1 MHQNGMSE
9 HASMP
14 IMSTSL
20 GNRFISGQ
28 GSSAASG

>member
-1 MHQNGMSE
+1 MSE

-14 IMSTSL
+14 IMSTNL

-28 GSSAASG
+28 GSSVASG

>member
-28 GSSAASG
+28 GSSVASG